1 MVQIKIYKNFK
12 MKEHA
17 YDIRTENI
25 NKYLHRSNLS
35 MEYEHN
41 TLIDNKRIIQ
51 RQRQKMSF

>member
-1 MVQIKIYKNFK
+1 